1 MHSDN
6 DIISSLDPLE
16 YLPHHGAKNLMNTVL
31 PSVSLW
37 NVSGVSSRAVIIVEV
52 DAARARRAAGLI
64 IMPTTVKNY
73 GLPLWKGTER
83 KLKIHLHTHIT
94 FIYTSRNR
102 DGLPSVEH
110 SYFNYLC

>member
-16 YLPHHGAKNLMNTVL
+16 YLPHHGAKNLINTVL

-64 IMPTTVKNY
+64 IMPTIVKNY
-73 GLPLWKGTER
+73 GLVGTGSPLSEGHR
-83 KLKIHLHTHIT
+83 KKTQDSPSYSHNLYLH
-94 FIYTSRNR
+94 FKK
-102 DGLPSVEH
+102 
-110 SYFNYLC
+110 